1 MVCSNVEKMTRLKDE
16 VAFSERSGA
25 HGKHRKRGPRE
36 ELTWYNA
43 DKSEKKMIR
52 QRRRYCDINRARH
65 ERRGS
70 HAYSW
75 VERQNRAC
83 RTKSVY
89 RSFEEAVQAAL
100 LITRDTRPLRPY
112 ECPWCHR
119 WHLSSQIDLEP
130 AE

>member
-1 MVCSNVEKMTRLKDE
+1 MCNNVEKMTRFKDE
-16 VAFSERSGA
+16 VAYSNRCESHAKRP
-25 HGKHRKRGPRE
+25 KHGPRE
-36 ELTWYNA
+36 ELTWFNA
-43 DKSEKKMIR
+43 DKNEKKMIR

-70 HAYSW
+70 QAYSW
-75 VERQNRAC
+75 VDRQNRAC

-112 ECPWCHR
+112 ECPFCHR
-119 WHLSSQIDLEP
+119 WHLSSQVNLEI
-130 AE
+130 EE